1 MKVIAVNGSP
11 RKTNNTATLLEH
23 ALKGAESVGAETEM
37 IHLNDLDFKGCISC
51 FACKRKNG
59 HPGKCAVKDDLS
71 PVLEKVSK
79 ADGLVLGS
87 PIYLADV
94 TAATRAFIERLIFSN
109 ISYDDYGKS
118 YFEGSLSAAVVYTM
132 NVPEAYAESYKFIYE
147 TIESSFQR
155 CLKGE
160 VFSLKAY
167 DTWQFDDYS
176 KYFAGNFDEKHKAE
190 VHKTQFPKDCEKAF
204 EIGVKLGSLKK

>member
-11 RKTNNTATLLEH
+11 RKKNNTATLLQH
-23 ALKGAESVGAETEM
+23 ALKGAESVGAETETV
-37 IHLNDLDFKGCISC
+37 HLNDLNFKGCVSC

-59 HPGKCAVKDDLS
+59 HPGKCAVKDDLA

-94 TAATRAFIERLIFSN
+94 TAATRAFIERLIFPN
-109 ISYDDYGKS
+109 ISYDDYGQS
-118 YFEGSLSAAVVYTM
+118 YFEGSLSCAMIYTM
-132 NVPEAYAESYKFIYE
+132 NVPEQYGEMYKYAYEV
-147 TIESSFQR
+147 IESSLQR

-160 VFSLKAY
+160 TFSLKSY

-176 KYFAGNFDEKHKAE
+176 KYFAANFDGKHKAE
-190 VHKTQFPKDCEKAF
+190 VHETQFPEDCRAAF
-204 EIGVKLGSLKK
+204 ELGVKLGSKK

>member
-11 RKTNNTATLLEH
+11 RKKNNTATLLEH
-23 ALKGAESVGAETEM
+23 ALNGAASVGAETETV
-37 IHLNDLDFKGCISC
+37 HLNDLNFKGCISC

-71 PVLEKVSK
+71 PVLEKIAK

-94 TAATRAFIERLIFSN
+94 TAAARAFIERLIFPN
-109 ISYDDYGKS
+109 ISYDDYAQS
-118 YFEGSLSAAVVYTM
+118 YFEGRLPSVMIYTM
-132 NVPEAYAESYKFIYE
+132 NVPESYGEMYTYVYE
-147 TIESSFQR
+147 ALESSFQR

-160 VFSLKAY
+160 TFSLKSY
-167 DTWQFDDYS
+167 DTRQFDDYS
-176 KYFAGNFDEKHKAE
+176 KYFAANFDEKKKAD
-190 VHKTQFPKDCEKAF
+190 VHQTQFPEDCRAAF
-204 EIGVKLGSLKK
+204 ELGVKLGSKK